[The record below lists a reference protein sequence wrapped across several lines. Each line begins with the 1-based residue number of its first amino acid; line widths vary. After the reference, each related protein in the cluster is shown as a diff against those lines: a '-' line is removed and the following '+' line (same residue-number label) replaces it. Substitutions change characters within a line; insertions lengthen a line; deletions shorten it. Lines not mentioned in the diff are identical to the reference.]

1 MRTERESTRTMISS
15 LLSSLAEAKQ
25 RTTAHV
31 QHCWDSVGVVTIC
44 TRFEDDGCVASRRR
58 KHQAEQH
65 VHHFF
70 ISFCRRAQQA
80 APCQY
85 QASVVVQIKVLFI
98 I

>member
-1 MRTERESTRTMISS
+1 MISS

-70 ISFCRRAQQA
+70 KGMEGVKLRGFLYLSFLVD
-80 APCQY
+80 PH
-85 QASVVVQIKVLFI
+85 
-98 I
+98 